1 VTKCWAVLSFSKKE
15 QVGKGQVPIWILDK
29 GLWVLTKLKELF
41 LPIAMVLRIQ
51 TAGLKTYPEP
61 AVLP

>member
-1 VTKCWAVLSFSKKE
+1 VTKSWAVLSFSKKE
-15 QVGKGQVPIWILDK
+15 PVGKGQVPIWILDK

-41 LPIAMVLRIQ
+41 LPIAMILRIQ
-51 TAGLKTYPEP
+51 TAGLKTYLEP